1 MNEKSKEYLEEWK
14 IWADKITK
22 ISSFN
27 TNLLE
32 VLISNKFSFQEI
44 ANLHTACIEQLNKE
58 YPEQNI
64 KELTDLID
72 LIFDMI
78 IQNKENTER
87 KEK

>member
-27 TNLLE
+27 TNLLG
-32 VLISNKFSFQEI
+32 VLISKKFSFQEI

>member
-1 MNEKSKEYLEEWK
+1 MKNQRSTWK
-14 IWADKITK
+14 NGRYGLTR
-22 ISSFN
+22 
-27 TNLLE
+27 LLRYPLLIQIYWG
-32 VLISNKFSFQEI
+32 VLISKKFSFQEI
-44 ANLHTACIEQLNKE
+44 ANLHTVCIEQLNKE
-58 YPEQNI
+58 YLEQNI